1 MERNAKHA
9 TVRTSIFDED
19 RFTYAVNQRVMTV
32 DSFPGVITAR
42 QAGPMPG
49 SESYTVHLD
58 DGMGGGEYRIDDIT
72 PLADEI
78 AATARRYSD
87 VPLVCDKCGCTAT
100 TSMSG
105 GKDGHTMLC
114 PDCQAARKTAG
125 YGDVSQKITEGNLTF
140 EVWQNYDRDTY
151 SERFPLFTW
160 KGEYVCTVTSWS
172 DEGATKG
179 YGSEIIDGY
188 GDSPEAA
195 ALADARRQLS
205 TFMKASRTVVNGG
218 ERTAARANLP
228 LAAPGSLHVASDD
241 YPELEDI
248 LWTRPDHVEAM
259 PTGVRTL
266 GSTTATTI
274 KDTINDPNSS
284 WLYRHVTGPAI
295 DRMNDALP
303 GTYRVDDIT
312 QVRGDLNWCRFRRDS
327 HCLSGE
333 TEVMTIDGALP
344 IKTLA
349 GSTAT
354 ILDGV
359 GNWTE
364 APIRSFGEQQLF
376 EVVVERWGVQR
387 SIFATAEHRWFITVA
402 GKRHEALTVPIDG
415 VEPVHARP
423 KHSISDVDLDAMT
436 AFCEQ
441 CGESVSVI
449 VRHGKPRCG
458 RFVVQG
464 NRASEKRAFGGVRY
478 RALKA
483 GDTLAVTTPRKYK
496 HGWKVDPVGVM
507 AGFVYGDGWTTQTG
521 GSADGPR
528 GASSAVRLWGDKDA
542 ALLPYF
548 SQYTSNRNY
557 EAGEMCAVSGVQ
569 FGSLPGFFNRL
580 PELNESPHYLYGWLA
595 GYFAADGSVG
605 VSGQV
610 SMSSANRSALEH
622 VIKVCNRL
630 NIAVGEIKKNDVKP
644 SDLVPTERSVVYTLH
659 LFAQSLLDDFFLV
672 PAHRS
677 RFQERDE
684 RSAPLAWRVVDV
696 RETDRFEEVFC
707 ATVST
712 TASFALPG
720 YILTGNCFFPKALD
734 EQATRVAGYDV
745 WVPVDRGPCKRHLA
759 QAQKDCEIAEPGPKS
774 GEANWKPDAT
784 KRWDQGG
791 QRVSVRTAGVDSV
804 RGAQL
809 QPGDVIAVSHRV
821 FDSADSKDGLSL
833 VPPSSSTPVPY
844 SGRITSYKGMQLS
857 SPYTVTVDWATVASV
872 EKGARSTVR
881 VTLVDGRTFSVS
893 SNSAGRKMSLVRKSA
908 LSQEGLI
915 SVAENVMENFGLV
928 GRTFH
933 HGEGHVKRESTDSKT
948 GAWTNV
954 RDKGVEIRRS
964 GGVHIIA
971 NTGNTVTAE
980 VHGDHNIYVTTIT
993 RVPGSKEQGL
1003 WQCSCP
1009 WSTYAWGRSEPWK
1022 SLEGRQC
1029 SHAYALLMEMQAQE
1043 MFGGHIEES
1052 RDTPSWRT
1060 TEPVMSSLS
1069 AQDALLSLGNIADS
1083 LIVASGIMGD
1093 DDGRLRMEAA
1103 LDATRSVADRI
1114 ADAGSRQS
1122 SSRQAGAFPA
1132 KVRGRVT
1139 QVEVT
1144 PAGVL
1149 ADGEPVSAGEVLYPT
1164 WDPSAG
1170 LAYFG
1175 AKTADWN
1182 WQLPSAPVVKP
1193 TDGVDGRFTVTVENY
1208 VVGWLWKT
1216 DRSWDAFMVDPSS
1229 ATGEVVGR
1237 GFTSKAAALSS
1248 LVSSLENSYKRFE
1261 RIKARDDAHA
1271 DEMRQLF
1278 GAKTAVSDGAT
1289 RQFGSYTM
1297 RYHTEDQGERKP
1309 RHVIEAFDGG
1319 TKVGELN
1326 WYGTTGTVHHIGVED
1341 GFLRQGVAT
1350 AMWEWGQE
1358 MSPKPKHSADRT
1370 TQGDAWARSVG
1381 GPVPRSASVKTATDY
1396 DEIDAMWNANYWS
1409 GQADVARRQQAAQQR
1424 LYDMKGQEVTV
1435 VKGRK
1440 IPIGTKGIV
1449 FYVGE
1454 GQWGWRVGFNDAS
1467 GNAVWTDVSNV
1478 KLTSELSSAA
1488 SLHIA
1493 GVGVIE
1499 DVSSIDDLPTDGF
1512 GYAGLIIKSIDSGRV
1527 LLTQRS
1533 PFHGDDEKSFG
1544 KWEFP
1549 GGHLDDGETPFE
1561 GALREFTEETGLAL
1575 PENWEVRGYCPS
1587 GKYLGIVLAVPHEA
1601 WTVDASLLD
1610 FETMGLGWFDLDDV
1624 EGAGFVRSEVQSTD
1638 FEMVREAAAPFT
1650 DRCAVCGKPIQS
1662 NSGKWK
1668 HSRPQPDGSPNDHAA
1683 VPAQPG
1689 KTAAGPIGPGPL
1701 PLGMRICPDC
1711 GGEGHLLIEPLFDG
1725 NVGDTDTCNLCA
1737 GKGYIRDTRPGV
1749 EIDFERRH
1757 IEGELTP
1764 EARGVARNEARYDSE
1779 NGEGTL
1785 AILHDEPQPALPEAL
1800 GSDAPFVPGDP
1811 RLSHLAPAGG
1821 EGDGN
1826 EDIAAAAQAILKS
1839 ALKTFSPA
1847 EQQRIIDEG
1856 AHMSLGASNTDRL
1869 DLAGTFYETLEH
1881 EDDPIGFW

>member
-195 ALADARRQLS
+195 LADARRQLS

-327 HCLSGE
+327 HC
-333 TEVMTIDGALP
+333 
-344 IKTLA
+344 
-349 GSTAT
+349 
-354 ILDGV
+354 
-359 GNWTE
+359 
-364 APIRSFGEQQLF
+364 
-376 EVVVERWGVQR
+376 
-387 SIFATAEHRWFITVA
+387 
-402 GKRHEALTVPIDG
+402 
-415 VEPVHARP
+415 
-423 KHSISDVDLDAMT
+423 
-436 AFCEQ
+436 
-441 CGESVSVI
+441 
-449 VRHGKPRCG
+449 
-458 RFVVQG
+458 
-464 NRASEKRAFGGVRY
+464 
-478 RALKA
+478 
-483 GDTLAVTTPRKYK
+483 
-496 HGWKVDPVGVM
+496 
-507 AGFVYGDGWTTQTG
+507 
-521 GSADGPR
+521 
-528 GASSAVRLWGDKDA
+528 
-542 ALLPYF
+542 
-548 SQYTSNRNY
+548 
-557 EAGEMCAVSGVQ
+557 
-569 FGSLPGFFNRL
+569 
-580 PELNESPHYLYGWLA
+580 
-595 GYFAADGSVG
+595 
-605 VSGQV
+605 
-610 SMSSANRSALEH
+610 
-622 VIKVCNRL
+622 
-630 NIAVGEIKKNDVKP
+630 
-644 SDLVPTERSVVYTLH
+644 
-659 LFAQSLLDDFFLV
+659 
-672 PAHRS
+672 
-677 RFQERDE
+677 
-684 RSAPLAWRVVDV
+684 
-696 RETDRFEEVFC
+696 
-707 ATVST
+707 
-712 TASFALPG
+712 
-720 YILTGNCFFPKALD
+720 FFPKALD

-791 QRVSVRTAGVDSV
+791 QRVSVRMTARTASDDGYEMT
-804 RGAQL
+804 
-809 QPGDVIAVSHRV
+809 HR
-821 FDSADSKDGLSL
+821 
-833 VPPSSSTPVPY
+833 P
-844 SGRITSYKGMQLS
+844 
-857 SPYTVTVDWATVASV
+857 ASI
-872 EKGARSTVR
+872 
-881 VTLVDGRTFSVS
+881 
-893 SNSAGRKMSLVRKSA
+893 SNPKM
-908 LSQEGLI
+908 
-915 SVAENVMENFGLV
+915 
-928 GRTFH
+928 
-933 HGEGHVKRESTDSKT
+933 

-954 RDKGVEIRRS
+954 RDKGVEIRRN

-1069 AQDALLSLGNIADS
+1069 AQDVLLSLGNIADS
-1083 LIVASGIMGD
+1083 LIVASGIMED

-1114 ADAGSRQS
+1114 ADAGARQS

-1216 DRSWDAFMVDPSS
+1216 ERSWDAFMVDPSS

-1278 GAKTAVSDGAT
+1278 GAKAAVSDGAT

-1561 GALREFTEETGLAL
+1561 GALREFTEETGLSL

-1624 EGAGFVRSEVQSTD
+1624 DGASFVRAEVQSTD
-1638 FEMVREAAAPFT
+1638 FEMVRE
-1650 DRCAVCGKPIQS
+1650 
-1662 NSGKWK
+1662 
-1668 HSRPQPDGSPNDHAA
+1668 
-1683 VPAQPG
+1683 
-1689 KTAAGPIGPGPL
+1689 AAGPIGPGPL

-1711 GGEGHLLIEPLFDG
+1711 GGEGCLLIEPLFDG

-1764 EARGVARNEARYDSE
+1764 EAMGVARNEARYDSE

-1821 EGDGN
+1821 EGEGN